1 MTGATVA
8 ATQARAAH
16 ERSTVSGPALAVLL
30 TATFMGQFDFF
41 VVNVAAPSL
50 QHDLHAGDSALEL
63 IVGGYAFAYA
73 AGLITGGRLGDLFGY
88 RRLFV
93 IGMSGFVVASLLCGV
108 SATPGELVAARLA
121 QGLTA
126 ALMLPQVL
134 ALITASFA
142 PAERGRALAWY
153 GVAAGVGSIAGQVL
167 GGLLITADVAG
178 LGWRLIFLVNVPVG
192 LVGCLLA
199 ARMLPARTRGP
210 RSRLD
215 PVGAA
220 GAAAA
225 LALLLVPLT
234 LGRTEGWP
242 AWTWLSMAASV
253 PVAVLTVQWQR
264 LLARRGGVPLL
275 DVALLADR
283 TFRSGL
289 LANMSFML
297 YFASYM
303 FTLTLL
309 LQAGL
314 GLDAFEAGLAFAPA
328 GVAFSAS
335 ALVARRL
342 VSRYGSGIL
351 VASSL
356 LTAAGL
362 VALCLLVGTL
372 GTDTP
377 VAWVVVLAGL
387 ISLGNGVVVPSLIG
401 AALANVAARHAGSAA
416 GVLATA
422 QQFASSA
429 GVAVIGTV
437 FFAAAR
443 AKGGPDGPVAGMV
456 WAAAIDA
463 ALVVFVAALIIRAAR
478 AARTAPR

>member
-1 MTGATVA
+1 M
-8 ATQARAAH
+8 
-16 ERSTVSGPALAVLL
+16 
-30 TATFMGQFDFF
+30 
-41 VVNVAAPSL
+41 
-50 QHDLHAGDSALEL
+50 
-63 IVGGYAFAYA
+63 
-73 AGLITGGRLGDLFGY
+73 
-88 RRLFV
+88 
-93 IGMSGFVVASLLCGV
+93 
-108 SATPGELVAARLA
+108 
-121 QGLTA
+121 
-126 ALMLPQVL
+126 
-134 ALITASFA
+134 
-142 PAERGRALAWY
+142 
-153 GVAAGVGSIAGQVL
+153 
-167 GGLLITADVAG
+167 
-178 LGWRLIFLVNVPVG
+178 
-192 LVGCLLA
+192 
-199 ARMLPARTRGP
+199 
-210 RSRLD
+210 
-215 PVGAA
+215 
-220 GAAAA
+220 
-225 LALLLVPLT
+225 PLT

-356 LTAAGL
+356 LTASGL